1 LRELPVEGFFAEH
14 QAIHNRPE
22 LTMRS
27 EVSITFKEASPVR
40 IDLNEVQ
47 PMPHDVARWWLD
59 DQFTQMG
66 CEPLRPTGKL
76 LTADKV
82 VVIAQAAGLAKFAEA
97 KFSQEF
103 ARAAS
108 AALGKPVVHVDVATL
123 SISY

>member
-1 LRELPVEGFFAEH
+1 MRNEVTVKLADGAQLRF
-14 QAIHNRPE
+14 
-22 LTMRS
+22 
-27 EVSITFKEASPVR
+27 
-40 IDLNEVQ
+40 DLDEVQ

-82 VVIAQAAGLAKFAEA
+82 VVVAEAAGPAKFAEP
-97 KFSQEF
+97 KWSQEF

-108 AALGKPVVHVDVATL
+108 AALGKRVVHVDVATL

>member
-1 LRELPVEGFFAEH
+1 
-14 QAIHNRPE
+14 
-22 LTMRS
+22 MRS
-27 EVSITFKEASPVR
+27 EVIVTFPAHQPVQ

-47 PMPHDVARWWLD
+47 PMPHDAARGWLD
-59 DQFTQMG
+59 EQFTQMG

-82 VVIAQAAGLAKFAEA
+82 VVVAEAAGPARFADA
-97 KFSQEF
+97 TWAFEF

-108 AALGKPVVHVDVATL
+108 SALGKPLVHIDVAAL

>member
-1 LRELPVEGFFAEH
+1 
-14 QAIHNRPE
+14 
-22 LTMRS
+22 MRS
-27 EVSITFKEASPVR
+27 EVSVTFKGAPPVR
-40 IDLNEVQ
+40 LDLNEVQ

-82 VVIAQAAGLAKFAEA
+82 VVVAEAAGPAKFAEP
-97 KFSQEF
+97 KWSQEF

>member
-1 LRELPVEGFFAEH
+1 
-14 QAIHNRPE
+14 
-22 LTMRS
+22 MRS
-27 EVSITFKEASPVR
+27 EVSVTFKGSPPVR

-59 DQFTQMG
+59 DQFTRMG
-66 CEPLRPTGKL
+66 CEPLRPTGKV

-82 VVIAQAAGLAKFAEA
+82 VVVAEAAGAAKFNEP
-97 KFSQEF
+97 KWSQEF

-108 AALGKPVVHVDVATL
+108 AALGKPVVHIDVASL

>member
-1 LRELPVEGFFAEH
+1 
-14 QAIHNRPE
+14 
-22 LTMRS
+22 MRS
-27 EVSITFKEASPVR
+27 EVSVTFPGHQPVQ
-40 IDLNEVQ
+40 IDLHEVP
-47 PMPHDVARWWLD
+47 PMPHDVARGWLD

-82 VVIAQAAGLAKFAEA
+82 VVVAQAAGPA
-97 KFSQEF
+97 KFSDAGWALEF

-108 AALGKPVVHVDVATL
+108 SALGKPMVHIDVAAL

>member
-1 LRELPVEGFFAEH
+1 
-14 QAIHNRPE
+14 
-22 LTMRS
+22 MRS
-27 EVSITFKEASPVR
+27 EVSVTFKGASPLR

-59 DQFTQMG
+59 DQFTQMA

-82 VVIAQAAGLAKFAEA
+82 VVIAQAAGPEKFAEA
-97 KFSQEF
+97 KWSLEF

-108 AALGKPVVHVDVATL
+108 AALGKPVVHVDVPAL

>member
-1 LRELPVEGFFAEH
+1 
-14 QAIHNRPE
+14 
-22 LTMRS
+22 MRS
-27 EVSITFKEASPVR
+27 EVTVTFKGASPVR

-82 VVIAQAAGLAKFAEA
+82 VVVAEAAGPVKFTEP
-97 KFSQEF
+97 KWSLEF
-103 ARAAS
+103 ARAVS
-108 AALGKPVVHVDVATL
+108 AALGKPVVHIDVTLL
-123 SISY
+123 SITY